1 MEVRVPKVKVGI
13 LTCRNAK
20 QDLYCTS
27 SMCLH
32 ALRESICGFE
42 AYHESGGAELLGI
55 GTCDGCPTLA
65 APERI
70 IKRVKG
76 MVDLGASAIHLSSC
90 MMALCPFRN
99 KYISI
104 LQEAFP
110 DVQIVPGT
118 HWDPEG
124 PEVGGKWLQSVVR
137 PMLSEV
143 PETLAD
149 VTVRQWP
156 ELFPKP

>member
-1 MEVRVPKVKVGI
+1 MPKVRVGI
-13 LTCRNAK
+13 VTCRNAM
-20 QDLYCTS
+20 QDAYCTT

-32 ALRESICGFE
+32 ALRESITGFA
-42 AYHESGGAELLGI
+42 AYREEGGAELLGI
-55 GTCDGCPTLA
+55 ATCDGCPTLA

-76 MVDLGASAIHLSSC
+76 MVDLGASAVHLSSC
-90 MMALCPFRN
+90 MMAMCPFRN

-110 DVQIVPGT
+110 GVQIVQGT
-118 HWDPEG
+118 HWDEEG
-124 PEVGGKWLQSVVR
+124 PEVGGKWLQSVIR
-137 PMLSEV
+137 PMLTKV

-149 VTVRQWP
+149 LTLREWP
-156 ELFPKP
+156 ELFPKPNA